1 MPLKLNTIL
10 DLKNTYDTFLFD
22 VWGVLWDGEEFY
34 PGVIDTLATLKQ
46 NGCKIGIISN
56 STLIAPQLEAKFS
69 KFGLRAGKHFDDMFT
84 SGSYLQ
90 HLIKQDFF
98 KNIFGSDYTFYCYG
112 QRNEELFVPW
122 APHERN
128 TLAEADFVYLGA
140 LTDKMTPIQEN
151 GETQT
156 ILADCL
162 RLKKPLICANPDICA
177 TKKGQIYYTQGAIAN
192 AYEQMG
198 GKVYW
203 MGKPYPEIFDFAC
216 QIFGANKKTSIMVGD
231 SVHTDIVGATRAGID
246 SVLIYETGIL
256 AHLTETERQQEM
268 KKEGVYP
275 TYTLGKVAL
284 SKAAIS
290 TQFPIKQDRSKKGN

>member
-1 MPLKLNTIL
+1 MSLELENIL
-10 DLKNTYDTFLFD
+10 DLQNTYDTFLFD

-34 PGVIDTLATLKQ
+34 PDVIDTLATLKQ
-46 NGCKIGIISN
+46 NRGKIGIISN
-56 STLIAPQLEAKFS
+56 STLIAPQLEEKFS
-69 KFGLRAGKHFDDMFT
+69 KFGLKAGKHFDNMFT

-98 KNIFGSDYTFYCYG
+98 KNIFRSDYTFYCYG

-122 APHERN
+122 ASHERN
-128 TLAEADFVYLGA
+128 TLAEADFIYLGA

-151 GETQT
+151 GETQA
-156 ILADCL
+156 ILAECL

-177 TKKGQIYYTQGAIAN
+177 TKKGQIYYTQGAIADT
-192 AYEQMG
+192 YESMG

-203 MGKPYPEIFDFAC
+203 IGKPYPEIFDFAC
-216 QIFGANKKTSIMVGD
+216 QILGTDKKTSIMIGD

-256 AHLTETERQQEM
+256 AHLNKSERQQEI
-268 KKEGVYP
+268 KKEGATP
-275 TYTLGKVAL
+275 TYTLEKVAL
-284 SKAAIS
+284 SKEVF
-290 TQFPIKQDRSKKGN
+290 QHNFP